1 MAKSRHRKDHKKKL
15 AARKNKIEQAKKTFQ
30 KRQREFIMEM
40 IKKEQEAGAFKDN
53 QGVPG
58 ADGPTL
64 GFDGPSLGFS
74 SESPLS
80 ENPSIDNKDSVEK
93 LPE

>member
-1 MAKSRHRKDHKKKL
+1 MAKSKHRKDHKKKL

-40 IKKEQEAGAFKDN
+40 IRKEQESGAYN
-53 QGVPG
+53 NTQVVG
-58 ADGPTL
+58 AEGPTL
-64 GFDGPSLGFS
+64 GFDGPSLGFN
-74 SESPLS
+74 SEVPLS
-80 ENPSIDNKDSVEK
+80 ENPSTDNKDSVEK